1 MNSARR
7 DVLRFTWRGHLYQIT
22 QDYQGQKGY
31 LGIQDGRITARGD
44 NRAEVARALIINKTP
59 ALAPLSS

>member
-1 MNSARR
+1 VQHNYMNSARR

-31 LGIQDGRITARGD
+31 LGIQDGRIAVRAES
-44 NRAEVARALIINKTP
+44 RAEVAAALIDAEIR
-59 ALAPLSS
+59 